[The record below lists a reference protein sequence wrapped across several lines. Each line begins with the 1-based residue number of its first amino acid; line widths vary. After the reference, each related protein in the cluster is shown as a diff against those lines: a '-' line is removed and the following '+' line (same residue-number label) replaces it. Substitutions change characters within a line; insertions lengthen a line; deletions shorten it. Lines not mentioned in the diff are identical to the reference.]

1 MQYISNKWAGDAD
14 IIIKKLGI
22 QAEPGVEAYINGS
35 RIIIGRSGIYELDN
49 DNIVVENLYLK
60 PKTLYKKDEE
70 KTNIARENAVNT
82 FNNLKLDPYA
92 YDHDDNSSTPGIAE
106 WDTDTMDTWVNNYKN
121 TINPAF
127 EYGYTQYLIGK
138 FGSYSDNGT
147 EDFYNLIIDFVA
159 DLASNA

>member
-1 MQYISNKWAGDAD
+1 MQYISTNWASDAD
-14 IIIKKLGI
+14 IVIKKLGI

-60 PKTLYKKDEE
+60 PKTLYKKDETE
-70 KTNIARENAVNT
+70 TENAQAKAVNIFSSPNFNINPYDDTIWNEEKMNVLVNT
-82 FNNLKLDPYA
+82 YR
-92 YDHDDNSSTPGIAE
+92 
-106 WDTDTMDTWVNNYKN
+106 N
-121 TINPAF
+121 TISPAF
-127 EYGYTQYLIGK
+127 EEGYTQYLIGK
-138 FGSYSDNGT
+138 FGAYSEDGT

>member
-1 MQYISNKWAGDAD
+1 MQYISANWASDAD
-14 IIIKKLGI
+14 IVIKKLGI

-49 DNIVVENLYLK
+49 DNIVVESLYLK

-70 KTNIARENAVNT
+70 KTKIAQENAVET
-82 FNNLKLDPYA
+82 FRKLKLDPYA
-92 YDHDDNSSTPGIAE
+92 YDHDDDGALDWNEDA
-106 WDTDTMDTWVNNYKN
+106 MNTWVNNYKD

-127 EYGYTQYLIGK
+127 EEGYIQYLIGK
-138 FGSYSDNGT
+138 FGSYSEDGT